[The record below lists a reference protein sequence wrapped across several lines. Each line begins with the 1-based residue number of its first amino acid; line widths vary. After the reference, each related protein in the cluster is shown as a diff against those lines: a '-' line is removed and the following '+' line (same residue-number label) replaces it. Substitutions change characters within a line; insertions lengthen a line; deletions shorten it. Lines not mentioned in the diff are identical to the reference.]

1 MRGQRA
7 DDSRAGGKP
16 VMCRLGQGW
25 GLPGAALGVAQD
37 KKEAHY
43 KGGKEARWGSTA
55 ERGLGSGEGIGQ
67 R

>member
-1 MRGQRA
+1 
-7 DDSRAGGKP
+7 
-16 VMCRLGQGW
+16 MCRLGQGW